1 MSKPNS
7 DLVVIAAIVGA
18 HGVRGDVRVK
28 SFTADPLAVF
38 EYAPFLGEDGAE
50 ILDPVGLRPAKDHFV
65 VTPKV
70 TRQKEEWD
78 AMKGTKLYVPRDRFP
93 EAEEDE
99 YYVDDLIGLEVFI
112 GGDEKIGR
120 VKAVLNHGA
129 SDLIEVLRLEQGN
142 PVLVPF
148 THDDVPVVDLKQ
160 GRIVVANF
168 DIWQDEA
175 RPDKDA

>member
-38 EYAPFLGEDGAE
+38 EYAPLLGEDGVE

-93 EAEEDE
+93 EPEEDE
-99 YYVDDLIGLEVFI
+99 FYVDDLIGLEVFI

-129 SDLIEVLRLEQGN
+129 SDLIEVLRLEKGN

-148 THDDVPVVDLKQ
+148 THGDVPVVDLKQ

-168 DIWQDEA
+168 EIWQDEA